1 MKTLKIFSII
11 LLLATAMVNTAKADE
26 PKVLPNAIA
35 INITFQQAIQ
45 DPGLVAAMH
54 KQLTGGFLGG
64 PGVHYITLRVNY
76 NNHVYLITGSIDE
89 WTLFFNCSG
98 FTTEPKPHYPSIG
111 NLKYQKPY
119 ETL

>member
-11 LLLATAMVNTAKADE
+11 LLFATAMVNTAKAGE
-26 PKVLPNAIA
+26 PQVLPNAIA

-45 DPGLVAAMH
+45 DPGLVAVMH

-64 PGVHYITLRVNY
+64 PAVQYITLRVTY

-89 WTLFFNCSG
+89 WTLFFNSYG
-98 FTTEPKPHYPSIG
+98 FKTKPHITSVSSLLNPKP
-111 NLKYQKPY
+111 N
-119 ETL
+119 ETR